1 MSVGFPKDRHFSTT
15 QLINRLVRIHKD
27 RNKEMKKQFHVFVK
41 KLSQTNM
48 NWSAMHLPLSL
59 TNKRSYMKQYPIHS
73 PRQETKRHRLTHVL
87 THSHLFCFNKLCVKN
102 QWDIHINGV
111 LTNLCS
117 NKRWVLT
124 KKKHGFSQIM
134 ILTNLSQLSHVCS
147 HKKVS
152 SQKKTHVQT
161 KLTKHTIHSTVRNI
175 NIVINVELY
184 LFGVILN
191 I

>member
-124 KKKHGFSQIM
+124 KNKHGFSQIM

-152 SQKKTHVQT
+152 SQKKHMFKQNWQSIPYTVQ
-161 KLTKHTIHSTVRNI
+161 
-175 NIVINVELY
+175 
-184 LFGVILN
+184 
-191 I
+191 

>member
-1 MSVGFPKDRHFSTT
+1 
-15 QLINRLVRIHKD
+15 
-27 RNKEMKKQFHVFVK
+27 MKKQFHVFVK

-175 NIVINVELY
+175 NI
-184 LFGVILN
+184 
-191 I
+191 

>member
-1 MSVGFPKDRHFSTT
+1 
-15 QLINRLVRIHKD
+15 
-27 RNKEMKKQFHVFVK
+27 MKKQFHVFVK

-124 KKKHGFSQIM
+124 KKKTR
-134 ILTNLSQLSHVCS
+134 ILTNYDS
-147 HKKVS
+147 HKSLTTFSRVF
-152 SQKKTHVQT
+152 SQKGEFTKKTHVQT

-175 NIVINVELY
+175 NI
-184 LFGVILN
+184 
-191 I
+191 

>member
-1 MSVGFPKDRHFSTT
+1 
-15 QLINRLVRIHKD
+15 
-27 RNKEMKKQFHVFVK
+27 MKKQFHVFVK

-124 KKKHGFSQIM
+124 KKNTDSHKLWFSQISHNF
-134 ILTNLSQLSHVCS
+134 LTCVLTKRWV
-147 HKKVS
+147 HKKKHMFKQNWQS
-152 SQKKTHVQT
+152 IPYTVQ
-161 KLTKHTIHSTVRNI
+161 
-175 NIVINVELY
+175 
-184 LFGVILN
+184 
-191 I
+191 

>member
-1 MSVGFPKDRHFSTT
+1 
-15 QLINRLVRIHKD
+15 
-27 RNKEMKKQFHVFVK
+27 MKKQFHVFVK

-124 KKKHGFSQIM
+124 KKNTDSHKLWFSQISHNF
-134 ILTNLSQLSHVCS
+134 LTCVLTKRWV
-147 HKKVS
+147 HKKNTCS
-152 SQKKTHVQT
+152 NKTDKAYHTQYSKKYKYSYKCRALSLWCNFEH
-161 KLTKHTIHSTVRNI
+161 LMLVRCQAR
-175 NIVINVELY
+175 
-184 LFGVILN
+184 
-191 I
+191 

>member
-124 KKKHGFSQIM
+124 KKNTDSHKLWFSQISHNF
-134 ILTNLSQLSHVCS
+134 LTCVLTKRWV
-147 HKKVS
+147 HKKKHMFKQNWQS
-152 SQKKTHVQT
+152 IPYTVQ
-161 KLTKHTIHSTVRNI
+161 
-175 NIVINVELY
+175 
-184 LFGVILN
+184 
-191 I
+191 